1 MRTKWFG
8 LGCVLTTL
16 CISSFSQA
24 QEFPSKPV
32 TLMMPYA
39 AGGPGD
45 TITRVVGQGMS
56 KVLGKPFVVEN
67 TAGAGGTLGTAKVA
81 SSPPDGHTLLVMHLG
96 HATNTALYP
105 NLRYDAIKDFEP
117 VGLIVDSPM
126 LFVAKKDFPANNF
139 TEYVAYIK
147 ANKGKV
153 TYGHAGIGSASH
165 LCGLLFFSAIDTA
178 VTSVP
183 YKGAAPAM
191 NDLLGGQFDIMCD
204 QTLNVLP
211 SVRDG
216 RLKAYAVTPKARLSV
231 LPDLP
236 TAHESGLPD
245 FETNIWFA
253 MWAPKGTPKPALEKL
268 AMALNASLADP
279 EVKKRLSDL
288 GAVVVTGA
296 RAGPEPLRAHLK
308 AEIDRW
314 GPIIKAAGVH
324 AQ

>member
-1 MRTKWFG
+1 MRTSWFG
-8 LGCVLTTL
+8 LGCVLTTFA
-16 CISSFSQA
+16 IAPFSQA

-32 TLMMPYA
+32 TLQMPYS

-117 VGLIVDSPM
+117 IGLIVDSPM
-126 LFVAKKDFPANNF
+126 LFVAKKDFPPNNF
-139 TEYVAYIK
+139 AEYVAYIK
-147 ANKGKV
+147 ANKTKV

-165 LCGLLFFSAIDTA
+165 LCGLLFFSAIDTP

-183 YKGAAPAM
+183 YKGAAPAT

-211 SVRDG
+211 SVRDS
-216 RLKAYAVTPKARLSV
+216 RLKAYAVTPKQRLPV

-236 TAHESGLPD
+236 TAHESGLPG

-253 MWAPKGTPKPALEKL
+253 MWAPKDTPKPALDKL
-268 AMALNASLADP
+268 AMALNTALADP
-279 EVKKRLSDL
+279 DVKKRLEDL